1 MKIVRTTARS
11 KARRSIG
18 EITTASLRLD
28 YIEERLKVEVKKL
41 LSDISKMKS
50 VEIEISEK
58 ERDSIYETEYEEMIV
73 MLQSI
78 LNVIGNVDQLPMN
91 KIAKHMIMKVEYK
104 PDLRD

>member
-1 MKIVRTTARS
+1 MKQ
-11 KARRSIG
+11 K
-18 EITTASLRLD
+18 
-28 YIEERLKVEVKKL
+28 
-41 LSDISKMKS
+41 
-50 VEIEISEK
+50 
-58 ERDSIYETEYEEMIV
+58 YEEMIV